1 MGKALSWSNLIVDG
15 RNWMSDTCCRCGKV
29 VLLLLFFG
37 VVCCC
42 VCVDDFGNNSVVVDI
57 DVDSPLLDGP
67 QLEKTPRSSP
77 LQE

>member
-1 MGKALSWSNLIVDG
+1 
-15 RNWMSDTCCRCGKV
+15 MSDTCCRCGKV

-42 VCVDDFGNNSVVVDI
+42 VCVDDFGNNSVVVVDI
-57 DVDSPLLDGP
+57 DFDSPLLDGP

>member
-1 MGKALSWSNLIVDG
+1 
-15 RNWMSDTCCRCGKV
+15 MSDTCCRCGKV

-37 VVCCC
+37 VVRCC

>member
-1 MGKALSWSNLIVDG
+1 
-15 RNWMSDTCCRCGKV
+15 MSDTCCRCGKV

-77 LQE
+77 LQG

>member
-1 MGKALSWSNLIVDG
+1 
-15 RNWMSDTCCRCGKV
+15 MSDTCCRCGKV

-42 VCVDDFGNNSVVVDI
+42 VCVDDFGINSVVVDI